1 MNSLYSK
8 DYQAKMQ
15 LLILL
20 FGIAEMC
27 IGFTG
32 VILSDFISVFDLL
45 ALLSGTAGFVALIF
59 CITHPYNIKVYDLL
73 GMALML
79 AYGIGTLNSL
89 VSYTLDHR
97 DLLFESSVTEYW
109 LTRTLG
115 LVTAAA
121 GFLHVIGRLD
131 KKGFLFPQF
140 TFVDNLTNR
149 ALWLVGIVAA
159 LTVLF
164 IATGK
169 LGFMANIASVEG
181 YVGISSSSAIVLDLI
196 APAGA
201 LALYLSRKEVH
212 SNKSIYFLIVAV
224 VLLVIQFGLGRR
236 IFLFSIL
243 IYVMAALL
251 SKRPKKLIT
260 VQNIVVVA
268 LIVGAI
274 QVATTAFYTMRVATF
289 AFKNAPEKPSIVVL
303 VPEAIQVYKD
313 RDKLNLA
320 KQIHDNLSSRT
331 FLIEYLATLAER
343 SDKIEPL
350 YGQNIARAIVVATPA
365 ILYWGKYKNPLFI
378 DEENFLNPHFR
389 LPVWDAANSVFT
401 AGVGDFGELGYFIL
415 PVIVCFIFS
424 LYLRLIYAILPPL
437 AGTLISF
444 YLCKVLFSV
453 EEDIVSFFTAS
464 RSVFIL
470 LGISWLAFSWR
481 FKAVKSPIIEGEGF
495 KAKQIG

>member
-1 MNSLYSK
+1 M
-8 DYQAKMQ
+8 
-15 LLILL
+15 
-20 FGIAEMC
+20 
-27 IGFTG
+27 
-32 VILSDFISVFDLL
+32 
-45 ALLSGTAGFVALIF
+45 
-59 CITHPYNIKVYDLL
+59 
-73 GMALML
+73 
-79 AYGIGTLNSL
+79 
-89 VSYTLDHR
+89 
-97 DLLFESSVTEYW
+97 
-109 LTRTLG
+109 
-115 LVTAAA
+115 
-121 GFLHVIGRLD
+121 
-131 KKGFLFPQF
+131 
-140 TFVDNLTNR
+140 
-149 ALWLVGIVAA
+149 
-159 LTVLF
+159 
-164 IATGK
+164 
-169 LGFMANIASVEG
+169 
-181 YVGISSSSAIVLDLI
+181 
-196 APAGA
+196 
-201 LALYLSRKEVH
+201 
-212 SNKSIYFLIVAV
+212 AV

-274 QVATTAFYTMRVATF
+274 QVATTTFYTMRVATF

-470 LGISWLAFSWR
+470 LAISWLAFSWR
-481 FKAVKSPIIEGEGF
+481 FKAVKSPIIEDESF